1 MVNSAAITVQLKAI
15 RKSYHLQARGALVD
29 SATCNAEV
37 LHGID
42 LTLARGEFVALI
54 GPSGSGKSTL
64 LNLIGLLD
72 QPSTG
77 EVVITGQ
84 ATTSLDDNALT
95 ALRARAIGFVFQF
108 HNLLAEFT
116 ATENVMLPLL
126 AAQGY
131 PNAEMRRRAKLLI
144 DQVGLTAVGDHL
156 SNDLSGGQQQRVAI
170 ARALIMQ
177 PALVLADEP
186 TGNLDTQAADA
197 IFDLLRQVNE
207 TSGTSF
213 LIVTHDP
220 RLAQRCD
227 RIIELVDGNIA
238 SDQANVN
245 VIRPH
250 RDLNIASAAHSG

>member
-1 MVNSAAITVQLKAI
+1 VVSKPTDSAAITLQLTDI
-15 RKSYHLQARGALVD
+15 RKSYHVD
-29 SATCNAEV
+29 LASNTEV
-37 LHGID
+37 LHGVN
-42 LTLARGEFVALI
+42 LTVARGEFVALI

-72 QPSTG
+72 KPSSG
-77 EVVITGQ
+77 ELLITGI
-84 ATTSLDDNALT
+84 ATTQLDDTALT
-95 ALRARAIGFVFQF
+95 QLRASAIGFVFQF
-108 HNLLAEFT
+108 HNLLPEFT

-126 AAQGY
+126 AAKGH
-131 PNAEMRRRAKLLI
+131 PNDQMRQRAELLI
-144 DQVGLTAVGDHL
+144 QQVGLTEVGNHL
-156 SNDLSGGQQQRVAI
+156 SGDLSGGQQQRVAI

-186 TGNLDTQAADA
+186 TGNLDTQSADT

-227 RIIELVDGNIA
+227 RIIELVDGSIA
-238 SDQANVN
+238 SDKPN
-245 VIRPH
+245 IR
-250 RDLNIASAAHSG
+250 S